1 MSEKIYPMLLQQNDQ
16 DMEFLPVLPM
26 GEDEMNEEERK
37 GLPDNLPIIA
47 LRNTVL
53 FPNVVLPIT
62 VSREKSI
69 TAITQANKK
78 DKWIGV
84 VAQKDGNF
92 EDPGTDDMF
101 HIGTLAKIV
110 KMIKMPDGNIT
121 LFIMGKIRFE
131 INTFTET
138 EPYFKA
144 NITYKEDHFP
154 KEDPNFDALVGSIK
168 DYAEKIIQQTNTL
181 PPEAA
186 IMLRNIE
193 NYSFLVH
200 YIATNINAKLL
211 DKQSLLEEDDIRL
224 RAEKLLNLLQSELQ
238 LAELKNEITN
248 KTRGEIDKQQ
258 REYLSLIH
266 I

>member
-1 MSEKIYPMLLQQNDQ
+1 MLLQQNDQ

-101 HIGTLAKIV
+101 HVGTLAKIV

-144 NITYKEDHFP
+144 NITYILMP
-154 KEDPNFDALVGSIK
+154 L
-168 DYAEKIIQQTNTL
+168 
-181 PPEAA
+181 
-186 IMLRNIE
+186 
-193 NYSFLVH
+193 
-200 YIATNINAKLL
+200 
-211 DKQSLLEEDDIRL
+211 
-224 RAEKLLNLLQSELQ
+224 
-238 LAELKNEITN
+238 
-248 KTRGEIDKQQ
+248 
-258 REYLSLIH
+258 
-266 I
+266 